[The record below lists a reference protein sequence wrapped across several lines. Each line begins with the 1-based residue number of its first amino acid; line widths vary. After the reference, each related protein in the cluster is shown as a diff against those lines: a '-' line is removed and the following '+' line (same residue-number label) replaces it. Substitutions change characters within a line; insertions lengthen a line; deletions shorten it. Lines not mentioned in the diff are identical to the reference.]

1 MQTSGVQIVH
11 AAPVLAVP
19 DVAATME
26 WYRDVLGFTGSPFPD
41 ERPYSFAILCHGNTE
56 LMFRRGEATAKSPTH
71 YEWDIYLRLHG
82 GKLRQLYSELNKRGV
97 VTRRLEQ
104 MFYGLAEFEIT
115 DPDGYVV
122 CLSEELPEMDDLPKP
137 CED

>member
-1 MQTSGVQIVH
+1 MQTSGVKIVD
-11 AAPVLAVP
+11 AVPVFAVP

-41 ERPYSFAILCHGNTE
+41 EPPYSFAILCHGTTE
-56 LMFRRGEATAKSPTH
+56 LMFRKGSAAVKRPTH
-71 YEWDIYLRLHG
+71 YEWDVYLRLHG
-82 GKLRQLYSELNKRGV
+82 GQLRKLYAELSERGV
-97 VTRRLEQ
+97 VTRRLER

-115 DPDGYVV
+115 DPDGYVL
-122 CLSEELPEMDDLPKP
+122 CLSEELSDMEDLPVP